1 MKKFLLLS
9 GSIIGSCIA
18 STAMAASL
26 DVDLNN
32 DTLSGQYHFSD
43 QYAELG
49 ISAGAMLTDDRGE
62 LLHLTL
68 RTQGQLANEQAVR
81 GGFGVRAYLA
91 SPNDGDGYQADNYQA
106 LALGGFV
113 EVTVPK
119 VPDLSFA
126 LEVYYAPS
134 ITLTDDIDN
143 QREINFRA
151 SYQLFKNAAVY
162 AGIRHLEVEQNDFDY
177 EFDEGLHAGFSL
189 QF

>member
-9 GSIIGSCIA
+9 GSILGTCIA

-32 DTLSGQYHFSD
+32 DTLVGQYHFSD
-43 QYAELG
+43 KYAELG
-49 ISAGAMLTDDRGE
+49 ISAGAMLTDDKGE

-68 RTQGQLANEQAVR
+68 RTQGQLANEQALR

-91 SPNDGDGYQADNYQA
+91 SPRGGDNYQA
-106 LALGGFV
+106 LALGGFI
-113 EVTVPK
+113 EMTVPK
-119 VPDLSFA
+119 VPDLSLS

-143 QREINFRA
+143 QREINFRV

-162 AGIRHLEVEQNDFDY
+162 AGVRHLEVEQDDFDY
-177 EFDEGLHAGFSL
+177 EFDEGPHVGFSL